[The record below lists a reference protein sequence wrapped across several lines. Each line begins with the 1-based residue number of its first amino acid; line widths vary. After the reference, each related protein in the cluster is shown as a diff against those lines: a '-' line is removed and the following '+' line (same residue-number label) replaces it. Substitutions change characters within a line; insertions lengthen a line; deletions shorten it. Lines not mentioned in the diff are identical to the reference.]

1 MVKVRED
8 LIGQSFGALVV
19 VGRADDYIS
28 ANGTHYDKWKCQCEC
43 GNIIETRGSSLRGGH
58 TKSCGCL
65 QKRIA
70 GKISSKVN
78 KKYNDYEIQEDY
90 VIMYTTKGEPFFID
104 IEDFWKVKDYCWCKN
119 KDGYL
124 RGWINKKRM
133 LLHRLIMNCPDNMV
147 VDHIN
152 HDITDNRKNNLRIL
166 THQQNMMNM
175 KIHKNNTSG
184 ASGVKWN
191 KLIGKWTADITINNE
206 RIYLG
211 YFENFDDAIKAR
223 KEAEQK
229 YFGEYSYDNS
239 QELVRK

>member
-1 MVKVRED
+1 MINGSANANVAILLRQEEALLGVD
-8 LIGQSFGALVV
+8 TQNLVV
-19 VGRADDYIS
+19 VC
-28 ANGTHYDKWKCQCEC
+28 K
-43 GNIIETRGSSLRGGH
+43 
-58 TKSCGCL
+58 
-65 QKRIA
+65 KRIA

-90 VIMYTTKGEPFFID
+90 VIMYTTKGEPFYVD
-104 IEDFWKVKDYCWCKN
+104 LEDFWKVKDYCWCKN

-124 RGWINKKRM
+124 RGWINKKRV

-211 YFENFDDAIKAR
+211 YFENFDDAVQVR
-223 KEAEQK
+223 KQAEEK
-229 YFGEYSYDNS
+229 YFGEYSYNS
-239 QELVRK
+239 LQK